1 MNTKELVGGA
11 LWKKLMMLF
20 LATSI
25 VPIGII
31 SYLTYRSAKIDL
43 QRKIYSELTALATA
57 KKDHITQLL
66 KLRQEQLLL
75 IAHNHLYIKAL
86 EKINQ
91 KYPDTYQLKADM
103 KKALRHQS
111 EIVGSF
117 YRVSI
122 IDANGKIVASTH
134 DKNLGKDLSK
144 NDVFMNGMKGLY
156 LKDFHFEP
164 DTKEKKPVY
173 TIAAPIIDETNNTP
187 QGVVVVTI
195 KAVVITEILTDYS
208 GLGKTGEILL
218 GKRIGD
224 DVVFLNSLRFDP
236 DAALK
241 LKLSIHSEHG
251 LPILLGTSGQDGII
265 ETNDYRGVAVLAAYR
280 HIAAGNWGLVS
291 KIDASE
297 AFLPLTG
304 LRNRVLYLGIATILG
319 VAAIAYFSGIRITKP
334 LVKLALA
341 SEKIST
347 GDLKVKLDVE
357 NTRGEI
363 GILSRSF
370 SVMTVKLR
378 ELYESLERKVEE
390 RTYAL
395 EATNKDL
402 KKQQEFE
409 LAYNEIVTIINT
421 SMGTEKLL
429 SESLNKISSF
439 TDSQAGIIYL
449 YDEKERMLK
458 MGSGYSIYDNDV
470 KSKIFGL
477 GIGIPGQVAQEK
489 KYILIRD
496 IPADTLFKIRS
507 GIGDAVPRSIGC
519 FPIILQERLLG
530 VLVLASLK
538 DYPDEVIEF
547 VNIVSQ
553 QLAVAISNLQAYQL
567 IQRQTEELQQKNEE
581 LASQNEEL
589 HSQAEELRVQQM
601 ALEEKN
607 REVDMANRAKS
618 EFLAN
623 MSHELRTP
631 LNSIIGF
638 SEVLED
644 QSFGTLNEKQKKYA
658 QNIHTSGMHLLQL
671 INDILD
677 LSKVEAGKM
686 QLQYEEFSLPEI
698 LQDVKSL
705 IKTQADKK
713 NLLFSIETDERVISL
728 GADKQKFKQI
738 LLNLLSNAVKFT
750 SKGGKITVGIRSVN
764 GYAQISVSDTGIGIK
779 QENIGRIFEKFQQI
793 DSKTAR
799 EYGGTGLGL
808 ALSRKFVEMHGG
820 KIWVKSEYG
829 KGSTF
834 TFTIPLKPIS
844 KTPAEE
850 IILLKEREQEG
861 KNSLILVVEDDPKSS
876 ELLKIFLTQKGYK
889 VETAFN
895 GDEAIT
901 KAKELRPMAI
911 TLDIILPQKSG
922 WDVLKKLKEIPE
934 TQNVPVII
942 VSILDEKEHGF
953 SLGAIDYLMK
963 PVNREELL
971 RKLEYY
977 GLTIKPEG
985 RPMDILVIDDERV
998 TVDMVS
1004 TILESRGYRVG
1015 KAFSGR
1021 EGINLAVKKNFDMI
1035 ILDLMM
1041 PEIDGFD
1048 VVDELKK
1055 HDISKNVPIIIF
1067 TAKDLVEE
1075 DYFKLRQ
1082 KVELVAQK
1090 GKFSKE
1096 ELLMHIEK
1104 IKNMQTG
1111 KTKERE
1117 RI

>member
-20 LATSI
+20 LTISI
-25 VPIGII
+25 VPVGII

-43 QRKIYSELTALATA
+43 QRKIYNELTAIATA

-75 IAHNHLYIKAL
+75 IARNHLYITAL

-91 KYPDTYQLKADM
+91 KHPDAYQLKADM
-103 KKALRHQS
+103 KNALKHQS
-111 EIVGSF
+111 EIVESF
-117 YRVSI
+117 YKISI
-122 IDANGKIVASTH
+122 ADANGKIVASTH
-134 DKNLGKDLSK
+134 TKDLGRDVSK
-144 NDVFMNGMKGLY
+144 NDVFIHGMKGIY

-164 DTKEKKPVY
+164 YIKEKMPVY
-173 TIAAPIIDETNNTP
+173 TIAAPIVDATNNKP
-187 QGVVVVTI
+187 QGVVISTI
-195 KAVVITEILTDYS
+195 KGHVITGVLTDYS

-218 GKRIGD
+218 VKKFGD
-224 DVVFLNSLRFDP
+224 EVVFLNNPRFEP

-241 LKLSIHSEHG
+241 RKLSIHAEHG
-251 LPILLGTSGQDGII
+251 LPIILGASGQEGIM
-265 ETNDYRGVAVLAAYR
+265 ETTDYRGVAALSAYR
-280 HIAAGNWGLVS
+280 HIAAGKWGLVS

-297 AFLPLTG
+297 AFLPLTA
-304 LRNRVLYLGIATILG
+304 LRNRVWYLGISTILI
-319 VAAIAYFSGIRITKP
+319 VAAIAYFSGVKITRP

-341 SEKIST
+341 SEKISE
-347 GDLKVKLDVE
+347 GDLKVKLDVV
-357 NTRGEI
+357 NTRDEI

-378 ELYESLERKVEE
+378 ELYASLEKKVED

-395 EATNKDL
+395 EAANKDL

-409 LAYNEIVTIINT
+409 LAYNEIVTIINA

-439 TDSQAGIIYL
+439 SDSQTGIIYL

-458 MGSGYSIYDNDV
+458 MSAGYSVYDNDIT
-470 KSKIFGL
+470 SKMFGL
-477 GIGIPGQVAQEK
+477 GVGIPGQVAQEK
-489 KYILIRD
+489 KYLLIRD

-507 GIGDAVPRSIGC
+507 GIGDALPRSIGC
-519 FPIILQERLLG
+519 FPIVLQERLLG

-538 DYPDEVIEF
+538 DYPDEMIEF
-547 VNIVSQ
+547 VNTVSQ
-553 QLAVAISNLQAYQL
+553 QLAVAVSNLQAYQL

-589 HSQAEELRVQQM
+589 HSQAEELRVQQV

-618 EFLAN
+618 DFLAN

-644 QSFGTLNEKQKKYA
+644 QSFGTLNEKQKKYV

-677 LSKVEAGKM
+677 LSKVEAGKI

-698 LQDVKSL
+698 LHDIKSL

-713 NLLFSIETDERVISL
+713 NILFGIETDERVISI

-738 LLNLLSNAVKFT
+738 MLNLLSNAVKFT
-750 SKGGKITVGIRSVN
+750 PKGGKITVSVQSVN
-764 GYAQISVSDTGIGIK
+764 GCTQISVSDTGIGIK

-820 KIWVKSEYG
+820 KIWVESEYG

-834 TFTIPLKPIS
+834 TFTIPLKLIS

-850 IILLKEREQEG
+850 ITLVKEREQEG
-861 KNSLILVVEDDPKSS
+861 ENALILVVEDDPKSS

-889 VETAFN
+889 VATAFN

-901 KAKELRPMAI
+901 KAKELKPLAI
-911 TLDIILPQKSG
+911 TLDIVLPFKSG
-922 WDVLKKLKEIPE
+922 WDVLKELKKIPE
-934 TQNVPVII
+934 TQNIPVIVI
-942 VSILDEKEHGF
+942 SIIDEKKHGF
-953 SLGAIDYLMK
+953 SLGALDYLMK
-963 PVNREELL
+963 PVNKEELL
-971 RKLEYY
+971 MKLEYY
-977 GLTIKPEG
+977 GLTVKPEG
-985 RPMDILVIDDERV
+985 GLMDILVIDDERE
-998 TVDMVS
+998 TVEMVS
-1004 TILESRGYRVG
+1004 NILESRGYRVG
-1015 KAFSGR
+1015 KAYGGH
-1021 EGINLAVKKNFDMI
+1021 EGICLAVKKKFDLI
-1035 ILDLMM
+1035 ILDLIM

-1055 HDISKNVPIIIF
+1055 HDISKNVPIVIF
-1067 TAKDLVEE
+1067 TAKDLIEE
-1075 DYFKLRQ
+1075 DYFRLRQ
-1082 KVELVAQK
+1082 RVELIAQK

-1096 ELLMHIEK
+1096 ELLTHIEK
-1104 IKNMQTG
+1104 IKNMQAE

-1117 RI
+1117 KI